1 MYDAPKGRTIMDT
14 AKLTTV
20 NLAKT
25 TRDYLDNLREP
36 YRFSLSYMVNLV
48 IQQYAQDRDTEYN
61 LNSPADR
68 GRPRVRPEK
77 KEWEGDSAT
86 PGSSY

>member
-1 MYDAPKGRTIMDT
+1 MDT

-36 YRFSLSYMVNLV
+36 YRFSLSYMINLV
-48 IQQYAQDRDTEYN
+48 IQQYAHDRDAGYDI
-61 LNSPADR
+61 NSPADR

-77 KEWEGDSAT
+77 KEWKGDGAT
-86 PGSSY
+86 PRSSY